1 MLVFEN
7 KQNLDFHVILAE
19 MNLPG
24 VSKKEIKKCKD
35 TEKGIFALEQSLT
48 DPEMKAGMF
57 LLLVID
63 YQLQEEAC
71 LDFITRTKI
80 LYSEVSPDLHPYIV
94 VVSNGAVNPS
104 KIKAII
110 DAGADA
116 FLEKELNAKRLLQ
129 VF

>member
-1 MLVFEN
+1 
-7 KQNLDFHVILAE
+7 
-19 MNLPG
+19 
-24 VSKKEIKKCKD
+24 
-35 TEKGIFALEQSLT
+35 
-48 DPEMKAGMF
+48 MF

-71 LDFITRTKI
+71 LDFITRTKM

>member
-35 TEKGIFALEQSLT
+35 IEKGILALEQSLT
-48 DPEMKAGMF
+48 DQEMKAGMF

-63 YQLQEEAC
+63 YQL
-71 LDFITRTKI
+71 
-80 LYSEVSPDLHPYIV
+80 
-94 VVSNGAVNPS
+94 
-104 KIKAII
+104 
-110 DAGADA
+110 
-116 FLEKELNAKRLLQ
+116 
-129 VF
+129 